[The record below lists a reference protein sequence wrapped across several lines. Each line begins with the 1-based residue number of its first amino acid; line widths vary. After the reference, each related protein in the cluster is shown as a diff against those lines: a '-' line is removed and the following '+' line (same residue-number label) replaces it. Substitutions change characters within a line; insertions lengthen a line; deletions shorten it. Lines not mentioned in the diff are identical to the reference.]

1 MTETTPTP
9 QEVVEVAL
17 SGNTGGAVKTLT
29 DIRFEKLEARFA
41 ALEKENAEL
50 RQANA
55 ELYAFANAK
64 AQPAA
69 VQPQPAP
76 APVAAQP
83 VAAQP
88 VQDPAAQVQAKQ
100 DEADILA
107 QTLAALGYKKV
118 SDDGM

>member
-69 VQPQPAP
+69 AQPQPAP

-88 VQDPAAQVQAKQ
+88 VQDPAVQVQAKQ

-107 QTLAALGYKKV
+107 KTLAALGYKKV